1 MINYI
6 KIISH
11 PGIFLYVVIIKV
23 RYGSNSHRIYIIF
36 IVQCFNLFDL
46 NNDGFLCAQDIRGTY
61 LTMGL
66 EVSDEEIQAMMND
79 ASQPIDFESFAMMI
93 CFKTMEMEPE
103 IVMLEAL
110 SKWDERVQGV
120 ISLDK

>member
-1 MINYI
+1 
-6 KIISH
+6 
-11 PGIFLYVVIIKV
+11 
-23 RYGSNSHRIYIIF
+23 
-36 IVQCFNLFDL
+36 
-46 NNDGFLCAQDIRGTY
+46 
-61 LTMGL
+61 MGL
-66 EVSDEEIQAMMND
+66 EVSDEEVESMMND
-79 ASQPIDFESFAMMI
+79 ASQPIDFDSFAMMI